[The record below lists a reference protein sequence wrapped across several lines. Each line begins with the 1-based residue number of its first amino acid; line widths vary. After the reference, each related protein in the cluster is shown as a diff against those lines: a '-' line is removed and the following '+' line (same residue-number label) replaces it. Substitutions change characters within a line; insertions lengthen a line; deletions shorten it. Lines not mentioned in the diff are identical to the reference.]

1 MIPELLRL
9 LILQLAFG
17 AHRLL
22 ALPDASA
29 WLFLVPL
36 GELFFIRL
44 LLDVDRNTRI
54 AAGLQSFALT
64 LLVAVLLAFNAG
76 EFFYRLFYLQRFN
89 PWTDLALI
97 PGLVR
102 LLAPTLPVSDSV
114 LRWVSVSLATLFLGS
129 LARGVVW
136 ALQRTYRRR
145 ADAHSRRFPGTNGV
159 LALAGALLILILPGQ
174 SPLIRV
180 ARDAYRTL
188 RVREPPAQAAPP
200 DAGQAPTGSASDR
213 SPAAAPTP
221 GLRDADLHLIVVE
234 SYGATLLQRPEYHRP
249 MQTLYAELEREL
261 AGAGYTV
268 LSGTVQSPAFG
279 GRSWLADATLLTG
292 IQIADQLTYDR
303 LAAGEEPARLLALA
317 GGLGYH
323 RVYAA
328 PGTRTAPEEWR
339 WAYPFD
345 RYLLRYDFEYTGP
358 FISFGALPDQYLLDY
373 AARTALLPDQ
383 KDFALYLLVSSHV
396 PFEVIPVY
404 REAWDFTRAGLEFED
419 EGALRRFENNW
430 LGGTELA
437 EGYLAG
443 INYSLR
449 SSVGLF
455 TRRLQGLN
463 LGLIVGDHQ
472 PRKPVSHAGA
482 DYQVPFHLIL
492 PRNLYTEDLAAVLA
506 ERKLIP
512 GFEPHPDPAAP
523 DMNRIASLLETL
535 AMTEQ

>member
-1 MIPELLRL
+1 MVSDLLRL
-9 LILQLAFG
+9 LVLQLLFG
-17 AHRLL
+17 AHRLVV
-22 ALPDASA
+22 LPDASA
-29 WLFLVPL
+29 WLFLLPL
-36 GELFFIRL
+36 GEILFIHV
-44 LLDVDRNTRI
+44 LLDANRNTRI

-64 LLVAVLLAFNAG
+64 LLVATLLAFNSG
-76 EFFYRLFYLQRFN
+76 ESFYRLFYLQHFN

-102 LLAPTLPVSDSV
+102 LLAPTLPVADGV
-114 LRWVSVSLATLFLGS
+114 LRWISVSLAALLLGS
-129 LARGVVW
+129 VSRGVVW
-136 ALQRTYRRR
+136 VLQRGYRRR
-145 ADAHSRRFPGTNGV
+145 GSASSRRSPVGNGLLV
-159 LALAGALLILILPGQ
+159 LVGALLILVIPGQ
-174 SPLIRV
+174 SPLFRITQ
-180 ARDAYRTL
+180 DAYRML
-188 RVREPPAQAAPP
+188 RVPKTPLQAGPSDKGQLPVGPAPKQSLA
-200 DAGQAPTGSASDR
+200 ASD
-213 SPAAAPTP
+213 AP

-234 SYGATLLQRPEYHRP
+234 SYGATLLQRPEYYQPLR
-249 MQTLYAELEREL
+249 TLYAELEREL
-261 AGAGYTV
+261 SDAGYAV

-292 IQIADQLTYDR
+292 MQIADQLTYDR
-303 LAAGEEPARLLALA
+303 LAAGDEPARLLALA
-317 GGLGYH
+317 GGSGYH

-328 PGTRTAPEEWR
+328 PGTRTAPDDWR
-339 WAYPFD
+339 RAYPFD
-345 RYLLRYDFEYTGP
+345 RYLLRYDFEYAGP
-358 FISFGALPDQYLLDY
+358 FVSFGAMPDQYLLDY
-373 AARTALLPDQ
+373 VARAALLPDQ

-404 REAWDFTRAGLEFED
+404 REAWDFYRAGKEFED

-443 INYSLR
+443 IDYSLR

-455 TRRLQGLN
+455 THRLQGLN

-492 PRNLYTEDLAAVLA
+492 PRNQRTEDLEALLA
-506 ERKLIP
+506 DWDLVP

-523 DMNRIASLLETL
+523 GMDRIASLLEAL
-535 AMTEQ
+535 VLVER